1 MLAVIARKAALL
13 GPLTDAERAA
23 LTTLLANVRALRPGQ
38 DLALEGDV
46 SRTLAFLLDGI
57 ACGYKSLDRGVRQIT
72 QFYVP
77 GDIFGFTSLMF
88 PRLSHSLAAITECR
102 IALVSHDTL
111 NAAIARV
118 PSLARVL
125 WRESVAQAAIGSE
138 WMAGIGRRSA
148 RERIAHLLC
157 EVAYRLHAV
166 GSIESVAAELPLT
179 QLILGDATGL
189 SVVHVN
195 RVFQSLQTQK
205 IVTVTVGKIWILDW
219 HRLSDAARFRSDYL
233 HL

>member
-46 SRTLAFLLDGI
+46 SRTLAFLLGGI
-57 ACGYKSLDRGVRQIT
+57 ACGYQSLDGGVRQIT

-88 PRLSHSLAAITECR
+88 PRMSQSLAAITECR

-111 NAAIARV
+111 NVAIARV

-205 IVTVTVGKIWILDW
+205 LVTVTVGKIWILDW
-219 HRLSDAARFRSDYL
+219 QRLSDAGRFRSDYL